1 MIQNNVSIFFLELA
15 KYYNIKIEHKWMAV
29 LWETVG
35 PLTDIK
41 APNRM
46 HSWVARGY
54 IPELSINNLLKMD
67 LPDELKALCE
77 SCGKEKKISKEEA
90 KKQIR
95 EIRNKK
101 QLKHE
106 EVIALFQDQASALE
120 LNLDLVEL
128 EKTDKRKYDYV
139 RGLVR
144 GFVLD
149 ARPKKN
155 ANHS

>member
-1 MIQNNVSIFFLELA
+1 MNKVEKFFIEMAIFYKISIDHRWKRELINKIGAGIGIKTSNN
-15 KYYNIKIEHKWMAV
+15 
-29 LWETVG
+29 
-35 PLTDIK
+35 
-41 APNRM
+41 
-46 HSWVARGY
+46 
-54 IPELSINNLLKMD
+54 INNWINAGFLPKHRISKLISLD
-67 LPDELKALCE
+67 IPDELKALCE

-95 EIRNKK
+95 EVRNKK